1 MVKLLIHE
9 GYLEIPGR
17 EPKTVYTGVVTSCCK
32 LQYQRSRPRVLSQ
45 PYNPIGI
52 PVLHLRAPSLGFKSK
67 INKMAVVLNSKSG
80 FSYVRY
86 L

>member
-45 PYNPIGI
+45 PYDPIGI
-52 PVLHLRAPSLGFKSK
+52 SILHLIAPNLRFKPK
-67 INKMAVVLNSKSG
+67 INKITVTLNFKIKISD
-80 FSYVRY
+80 VRY